1 MHQRLKQLAP
11 ILIQIPAGECVIGLT
26 PAQAAALAEQL
37 GMPLEQ
43 FLEETPQQQVA
54 LDAFQI
60 SRGPISCAEYM
71 AFVTATDHPTPLY
84 WGGHEPPAGL
94 SDHPVVEVDLNDA
107 RWYCRWLSTA
117 TDREFRL
124 PTEAE
129 WERAAR
135 GDDQRL
141 FPWGDQWAPGYC
153 NIGASDP
160 GATTPIG
167 SYPRDT
173 SPYGCVDMAGNVE
186 EWTATKYKRFPGSNA
201 APPQN
206 RIVTRGGSWNAAIAL
221 ARCTSRC
228 AREATNTSAARGFRI
243 VCVDQ

>member
-1 MHQRLKQLAP
+1 MTMHQRFKQLAP
-11 ILIQIPAGECVIGLT
+11 TLMQIPAGALLMGLT
-26 PAQAAALAEQL
+26 PAQTEALAKQFD
-37 GMPLEQ
+37 MPLEQ
-43 FLEETPQQQVA
+43 FLEEMPQQQIA

-71 AFVTATDHPTPLY
+71 AFVTATDHPTPSY
-84 WGGHEPPAGL
+84 WGGDDPPAAL

-135 GDDQRL
+135 GDYQRF
-141 FPWGDQWAPGYC
+141 FPWGEQWEAGCC
-153 NIGASDP
+153 NIGASEQ
-160 GATTPIG
+160 GGTTPIG

-173 SPYGCVDMAGNVE
+173 SPYGCVDMAGNIA
-186 EWTATKYKRFPGSNA
+186 EWTLSL
-201 APPQN
+201 
-206 RIVTRGGSWNAAIAL
+206 IHI
-221 ARCTSRC
+221 
-228 AREATNTSAARGFRI
+228 
-243 VCVDQ
+243 